1 MEEAWDHLVQRLIE
15 VCHTKYI
22 GILGADI
29 LGADIGKL
37 KNNNSKKLYKKEGKL
52 TKQLKHILVKICRKY
67 LGKYNK
73 ITQIYG
79 KYKCVK
85 KQIDLLNICYMLRIS
100 AKYFVVHCSVLSS
113 LRND

>member
-1 MEEAWDHLVQRLIE
+1 M
-15 VCHTKYI
+15 CHTKYI

-37 KNNNSKKLYKKEGKL
+37 ENNNSKKLYKKEGKL
-52 TKQLKHILVKICRKY
+52 IKTVKVFGQNMQKIY
-67 LGKYNK
+67 IGKYNK

-79 KYKCVK
+79 KYKYVK

-100 AKYFVVHCSVLSS
+100 AKIFCCSLFCFI
-113 LRND
+113 LIKE